1 MMTKTGLCVWTL
13 AGLLV
18 AGSVWAG
25 KELTNGQFS
34 QRPVASATVSTPQ
47 EAEQP
52 WQGATLQTPLNPAAQ
67 PGQMTRKQQMRQ
79 QLNLQYTSKRPYVDA
94 RAPD

>member
-1 MMTKTGLCVWTL
+1 MMTKTGLWVWTV
-13 AGLLV
+13 AGLFV

-25 KELTNGQFS
+25 KDVTNNQFS
-34 QRPVASATVSTPQ
+34 KRPAASATVNTTQ

-79 QLNLQYTSKRPYVDA
+79 QLNLQYTSKRPYMDSQ
-94 RAPD
+94 APD